1 MKLQRDE
8 LPLHFEG
15 FQLRRRLVVAGWPLA
30 VAVAGLGV
38 TLAGTARD
46 PLVSATGLVLGVLGA
61 MLIAGLV
68 RCRRCEIVVG
78 HRTVT
83 TTVGPLR
90 RRVPVG
96 LTEDR
101 SLRSATSWR
110 RLYADRELVL
120 ELPDRG
126 EAVVLPTAEPEALRA
141 ALLEARTTSRARS
154 SD

>member
-1 MKLQRDE
+1 M
-8 LPLHFEG
+8 
-15 FQLRRRLVVAGWPLA
+15 AGWPLA

-61 MLIAGLV
+61 LLIAGLV

-78 HRTVT
+78 GRAVT

-90 RRVPVG
+90 RRAPVG
-96 LTEDR
+96 WLEHGQ
-101 SLRSATSWR
+101 LRRARSWR
-110 RLYADRELVL
+110 RLYADRELVF

-126 EAVVLPTAEPEALRA
+126 QSFILPTAEPEALRE
-141 ALLEARTTSRARS
+141 ALAEARTSGRPRPS
-154 SD
+154 E

>member
-61 MLIAGLV
+61 LLIAGLV

-78 HRTVT
+78 GRTVT

-101 SLRSATSWR
+101 LLRSATSWR
-110 RLYADRELVL
+110 RLYADQELVL
-120 ELPDRG
+120 ELRDRG
-126 EAVVLPTAEPEALRA
+126 EAVVLPTAEPEALRE
-141 ALLEARTTSRARS
+141 ALAEARTSGRPRPS
-154 SD
+154 E